1 MKKKLLKEFGNS
13 KKRVLK
19 AIQELKKGNGIILLD
34 DEKRENEG
42 DLVFSSET
50 MTIEQMAFSIRYG
63 SGIICLCITEKKRK
77 ELLLPMMV
85 KNNTSTYG
93 TKFTVSI
100 EAAKGVST
108 GVSATDRITTIRA
121 AISSKAKPEDL
132 NRPGHVFPLCADK
145 NGLLAREGHTE
156 ASIELIKL
164 AGFNPTAVLS
174 ELTNKNGSMAR
185 IPDIINFSRKNNL
198 TVLTIKD
205 IINYVKNV

>member
-13 KKRVLK
+13 KNRVLT
-19 AIQELKKGNGIILLD
+19 AIRELKHGNGIILID
-34 DEKRENEG
+34 NENRENEG
-42 DLVFSSET
+42 DLVFSSEM
-50 MTIEQMAFSIRYG
+50 MTIKQMAFSIRYG

-85 KNNTSTYG
+85 ENNTSTYG
-93 TKFTVSI
+93 TRFTVSI

-108 GVSATDRITTIRA
+108 GVSAQDRITTIKT
-121 AISSKAKPEDL
+121 AISNTAKPEDL

-145 NGLLAREGHTE
+145 NGLFAREGHTE

-164 AGFNPTAVLS
+164 AGFSPTAVLS

-185 IPDIINFSRKNNL
+185 VPDIIIFSKKNNMA
-198 TVLTIKD
+198 VLTIKD
-205 IINYVKNV
+205 IIDYIKKI